1 MSCVLTLRLKDQI
14 IKNMVLVCF
23 FDPQELRPLDSTTI
37 HNYIIFIFLI
47 VCIYFCLYDIVMFV
61 YIYILYFLSLFIVIL
76 FEYIIE
82 SIHRYTMLS

>member
-47 VCIYFCLYDIVMFV
+47 V
-61 YIYILYFLSLFIVIL
+61 
-76 FEYIIE
+76 
-82 SIHRYTMLS
+82 